1 MRQPPLVLI
10 LLVVAL
16 ALVAVFGQK
25 PCRYIFVSTT
35 KTTGSFMLQ
44 EMDDECVRLANS
56 STVTRIKAPVLAGNT
71 TYKAWLSSSSRNA
84 RDVLKISATDCLQAA
99 NGALFLN
106 FTEPGKARVDLT
118 NEDDMKAGGSVYTG
132 APNIYNSQSLKRV
145 FNVVC
150 L

>member
-1 MRQPPLVLI
+1 MLI

-84 RDVLKISATDCLQAA
+84 RDVLNISATDCLQAA
-99 NGALFLN
+99 NGTLFLN
-106 FTEPGKARVDLT
+106 FTEPGNPLVDLLD
-118 NEDDMKAGGSVYTG
+118 EDGADVMGHVHTG
-132 APNIYNSQSLKRV
+132 PPNIQ
-145 FNVVC
+145 
-150 L
+150 